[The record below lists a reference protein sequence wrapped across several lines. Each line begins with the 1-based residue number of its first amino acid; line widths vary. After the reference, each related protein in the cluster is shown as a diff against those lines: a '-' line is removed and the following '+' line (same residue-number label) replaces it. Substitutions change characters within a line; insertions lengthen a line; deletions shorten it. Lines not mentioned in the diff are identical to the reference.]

1 MSLDAHNRT
10 LPDWFARLRSGQVKL
25 PRFQRLESWSHNEV
39 DNLLETV
46 FQGRPIGAVL
56 TLDIGDDEPF
66 ISRPIEGAP
75 DTNENVTEHLLDGQ
89 QRLTA
94 LWKSLNDLYTNRTY
108 FARFRNIKDSSDQI
122 YGQARWFRNERKYPL
137 WADDPLEL
145 WHRDFIP
152 LKLLRPDATTEEVY
166 QWCDSLAVSPS
177 QADWEAINRIQ
188 RELMGKIIDLQR
200 VVRETNLPF
209 LALPVDTPPDDAV
222 DVFIKMNTSSV
233 RLTAHDIVVAQVEAA
248 TGRSLRDLEGA
259 LHASV
264 PAARRYIDVSELVLR
279 VAALR
284 ENRTPTLTSFLH
296 LDLSRLTS
304 EWDQIVCGVQG
315 AVRFLEEER
324 VFDGNRLPTVPVVQV
339 LAAIWSQMP
348 QVLDEYGQ
356 ARNLLRRYLWRSFF
370 TNRYDRATNDAAF
383 QDYRGLKSRLVDGQ
397 VDSRIP
403 VFDDEQ
409 HPLVDVGELLNA
421 GWPRLRNTL
430 ARALLA
436 VSLRSGGYDFAD
448 GTQADSLSLPNR
460 EYHHLFPDSLLRN
473 DGRMEDGEINRAL
486 NCALVTW
493 NTNRNISAKEPV
505 KYLRERVERATS
517 DEDQSEWAEEQ
528 IKSRLASHAIPY
540 DELNVGGYT
549 DITCED
555 ARAERIRKDYQEFLE
570 ARAKMIHKKIIRL
583 CRGEVYP

>member
-1 MSLDAHNRT
+1 M
-10 LPDWFARLRSGQVKL
+10 
-25 PRFQRLESWSHNEV
+25 

-56 TLDIGDDEPF
+56 TLEIGDDEPF
-66 ISRPIEGAP
+66 ISRSIEGAP
-75 DTNENVTEHLLDGQ
+75 ETDEKVTEHLLDGQ

-94 LWKSLNDLYTNRTY
+94 LWKSLNELYLNRTY
-108 FARFRNIKDSSDQI
+108 FLRFNASRSSADQI
-122 YGQARWFRNERKYPL
+122 YGRARWMRNGRRYPL
-137 WADDPLEL
+137 WADDPLQL
-145 WHRDFIP
+145 WHRGLVP
-152 LKLLRPDATTEEVY
+152 VRLLRPDVAFEEVDK
-166 QWCDSLAVSPS
+166 WCGFLLDRSAS
-177 QADWEAINRIQ
+177 ADLKAAFKIQQDLKNRIF
-188 RELMGKIIDLQR
+188 ELQR
-200 VVRETNLPF
+200 VVYETNLPF
-209 LALPVDTPPDDAV
+209 LALPVNTPPDDAI

-233 RLTAHDIVVAQVEAA
+233 RLSTYDIVVAQVEAA
-248 TGRSLRDLEGA
+248 TGQSLRDLEGGLRSA
-259 LHASV
+259 V
-264 PAARRYIDVSELVLR
+264 PAAERYVDVSDLLLR
-279 VAALR
+279 VATLR
-284 ENRTPTLTSFLH
+284 QNRIPTVSSFLR

-304 EWDQIVCGVQG
+304 EWDQIVDGVQG

-339 LAAIWSQMP
+339 LAAIWSQIP

-370 TNRYDRATNDAAF
+370 TNRYDRATNNAAL

-448 GTQADSLSLPNR
+448 GTQANSTSLPNR

-473 DGRMEDGEINRAL
+473 DGRM
-486 NCALVTW
+486 
-493 NTNRNISAKEPV
+493 
-505 KYLRERVERATS
+505 
-517 DEDQSEWAEEQ
+517 
-528 IKSRLASHAIPY
+528 
-540 DELNVGGYT
+540 
-549 DITCED
+549 
-555 ARAERIRKDYQEFLE
+555 
-570 ARAKMIHKKIIRL
+570 
-583 CRGEVYP
+583 